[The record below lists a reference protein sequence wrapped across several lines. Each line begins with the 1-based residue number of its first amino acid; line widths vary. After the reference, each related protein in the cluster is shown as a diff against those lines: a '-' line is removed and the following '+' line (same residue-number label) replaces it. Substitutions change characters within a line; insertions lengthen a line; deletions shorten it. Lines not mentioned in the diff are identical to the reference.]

1 MLNGTRSNPTQEAVH
16 MVDNQ
21 DLVICSDM
29 ITYVSLAQGQ
39 ALRSETD
46 RSKQKDLITVYRNRK
61 EEHYPLSME
70 QYFYQVFVEST
81 FNKSYRSTNQHRILM
96 PKGMNCKPRYPVDFD
111 YARGMLIMHKPWN
124 KTDTLTKILK
134 DKQRTIDEFLRM
146 IDAQE
151 VPTSVLAQYTTA
163 MRYSGKPRV
172 EVLVKDGV
180 NHPDTDDRQ
189 NDEETNERLSA
200 WIHLSHLTDNKL
212 LNDILNSTRVDIG
225 QQKDWSISDYN
236 EEQLTSIDGKEY
248 LNQTVKLY
256 YDSINSPDTE
266 STLKLPKT
274 KDGKDYS
281 IESMAP
287 EQKIVVL
294 AVIDSIVKF
303 LRNDKNYVPIRA
315 TVMGCGGT
323 GKSYIINTILT
334 IIRQITRSNAT
345 LMVGAPSGTA
355 AFNVQGSTLHHL
367 LGINVARPEDNIT
380 QKVQEKLQSQLR
392 NVLCLIIDERS
403 MLSSK
408 VLGAAERNIRKT
420 VYNGQNSQ
428 EIWGGIPVV
437 IMLGDDYQLW
447 PVIDEGAIEGY
458 SKMNTTNPITP
469 TNKQTAAQLL
479 CQWGTYLFTN
489 VMTESV
495 FILHKNYRV
504 KSEEFQKLLARL
516 RVGESTTEDAK
527 RITDLHL
534 VYYEHDKEFMTNL
547 KHNSKTMWLYAKNA
561 DKDKTNMDML
571 IQTSRVNNVP
581 VARLDCHYET
591 NRVPKSDHQQ
601 PTVCMSH
608 FDIRSYDRTTD
619 ICVGAKVAIS
629 NVNILPEVGL
639 HNGAIGTV
647 VEIVYNNRPEGPLD
661 KEHYH
666 LPDYVVVDFPNL
678 RLPPGIPPW
687 DQNHKTVSLKL
698 TPLLT

>member
-1 MLNGTRSNPTQEAVH
+1 MLNGTRSVPTQEAVH

-21 DLVICSDM
+21 DLVICSNR

-81 FNKSYRSTNQHRILM
+81 FNKSDRSTNQHRILM

-591 NRVPKSDHQQ
+591 NCVPKSDHQQ

>member
-1 MLNGTRSNPTQEAVH
+1 
-16 MVDNQ
+16 
-21 DLVICSDM
+21 
-29 ITYVSLAQGQ
+29 
-39 ALRSETD
+39 
-46 RSKQKDLITVYRNRK
+46 
-61 EEHYPLSME
+61 
-70 QYFYQVFVEST
+70 
-81 FNKSYRSTNQHRILM
+81 
-96 PKGMNCKPRYPVDFD
+96 
-111 YARGMLIMHKPWN
+111 
-124 KTDTLTKILK
+124 
-134 DKQRTIDEFLRM
+134 
-146 IDAQE
+146 
-151 VPTSVLAQYTTA
+151 
-163 MRYSGKPRV
+163 
-172 EVLVKDGV
+172 
-180 NHPDTDDRQ
+180 
-189 NDEETNERLSA
+189 
-200 WIHLSHLTDNKL
+200 
-212 LNDILNSTRVDIG
+212 
-225 QQKDWSISDYN
+225 
-236 EEQLTSIDGKEY
+236 
-248 LNQTVKLY
+248 
-256 YDSINSPDTE
+256 
-266 STLKLPKT
+266 
-274 KDGKDYS
+274 
-281 IESMAP
+281 
-287 EQKIVVL
+287 
-294 AVIDSIVKF
+294 
-303 LRNDKNYVPIRA
+303 
-315 TVMGCGGT
+315 
-323 GKSYIINTILT
+323 
-334 IIRQITRSNAT
+334 
-345 LMVGAPSGTA
+345 MVGAPSGTA